1 MLISLSK
8 QTQKFGGGYT
18 KIFAIDQASRHSAF
32 SIGVNGKLTD
42 YGELNANGEG
52 DDRIYEMAVL
62 IKAKIKQVKP
72 DVVYFENIQ
81 LQAGNVSVYQMLA
94 RLQGELIFM
103 FKEMGLPYKIVAPVT
118 WKANIGICKGKRDV
132 QKQACIELMQERYGL
147 DLFGNDDIAD
157 SLGIL
162 TYAIENEKEILT

>member
-1 MLISLSK
+1 
-8 QTQKFGGGYT
+8 
-18 KIFAIDQASRHSAF
+18 
-32 SIGVNGKLTD
+32 
-42 YGELNANGEG
+42 
-52 DDRIYEMAVL
+52 MAVL
-62 IKAKIKQVKP
+62 IKKKIKQVKP

-103 FKEMGLPYKIVAPVT
+103 FKEMKIPYKIVAPVT
-118 WKANIGICKGKRDV
+118 WKAHIGICKGKRDA

>member
-1 MLISLSK
+1 
-8 QTQKFGGGYT
+8 
-18 KIFAIDQASRHSAF
+18 
-32 SIGVNGKLTD
+32 
-42 YGELNANGEG
+42 
-52 DDRIYEMAVL
+52 MAVL
-62 IKAKIKQVKP
+62 IKKKIKQVKP

-94 RLQGELIFM
+94 RLQGELIFI